1 VGKKPLE
8 LTVKTYE
15 LDLESVPLEVK
26 KNASGSITLRLKDGS
41 EEHPVL
47 LVDGKKVKGGVE
59 NLNPDEIESIKV
71 IKDSDDPLV
80 KEYNAKQGIIV
91 ITTKK
96 PATELKPNE
105 EVFYVVEDMP
115 TFNGGDPA
123 QEFRKFIAQNLEYP
137 ESAAKK
143 GIEGRV
149 IVQFMVDTEGE
160 VANAIVVRSVDPAL
174 DKEAIR
180 VVNSSSKWTP
190 GKQRGKKVNVL
201 FTFPINFVLQD
212 TDKSMTL
219 SLKADKFTIQGD
231 GSMSEPVYVLDGKVV
246 ETIEGIDPESI
257 ERMDVIKDPE
267 SPFFKKYNAK
277 DGVIMIT
284 TKEAAKLEKTESFEK
299 DGEVFYIVEDMP
311 KYPGGKPA
319 MKTYI
324 YSNLEYPEQA
334 KSQGIEGEVMVQFMV
349 NQQGKVEQ
357 EKVVRS
363 TYEGFNEAA
372 LKVIREMPDWT
383 PGKQR
388 GKAVRVQY
396 VVPIKF
402 NKEKN

>member
-1 VGKKPLE
+1 
-8 LTVKTYE
+8 
-15 LDLESVPLEVK
+15 
-26 KNASGSITLRLKDGS
+26 
-41 EEHPVL
+41 
-47 LVDGKKVKGGVE
+47 
-59 NLNPDEIESIKV
+59 
-71 IKDSDDPLV
+71 
-80 KEYNAKQGIIV
+80 
-91 ITTKK
+91 
-96 PATELKPNE
+96 
-105 EVFYVVEDMP
+105 
-115 TFNGGDPA
+115 
-123 QEFRKFIAQNLEYP
+123 
-137 ESAAKK
+137 
-143 GIEGRV
+143 
-149 IVQFMVDTEGE
+149 
-160 VANAIVVRSVDPAL
+160 
-174 DKEAIR
+174 
-180 VVNSSSKWTP
+180 
-190 GKQRGKKVNVL
+190 
-201 FTFPINFVLQD
+201 
-212 TDKSMTL
+212 
-219 SLKADKFTIQGD
+219 
-231 GSMSEPVYVLDGKVV
+231 
-246 ETIEGIDPESI
+246 
-257 ERMDVIKDPE
+257 MDVIKDPE

-311 KYPGGKPA
+311 KYPGGNPA

-334 KSQGIEGEVMVQFMV
+334 KSQGIEGEVMVQFLV